1 MSEASAR
8 TRDPRLV
15 AVVRAIMTDVERR
28 VAPGIVEARGV
39 ERLEAII
46 EGDDLPAERIR
57 RENARALL
65 EMEAI
70 SNKRKAASEVAKN
83 WTRDP
88 HRRTILDDG
97 WGSLLTPSQPA
108 AGRSN

>member
-1 MSEASAR
+1 MSEATAR
-8 TRDPRLV
+8 TRDKRLV
-15 AVVRAIMTDVERR
+15 AVVRAIMTDMERR

-39 ERLEAII
+39 ERLQAII
-46 EGDDLPAERIR
+46 EGDELPAERSR

-88 HRRTILDDG
+88 HRRIILAQRFRR
-97 WGSLLTPSQPA
+97 LL
-108 AGRSN
+108 RSKK